1 MAPLSTDAVGDPP
14 IPELQRLGELLA
26 QAREGAGLSLEGLA
40 KTLRVEPR
48 LLRALEQG
56 DHQQLPEGVFIVAL
70 ARRIAGILHI
80 NVDDA
85 IDKVRQS
92 RLMDYRP
99 PGRRASSLEAL
110 PSQLSRPLQAAP
122 VATRRRPTAQASSM
136 PWRWPLAALIAAC
149 GAAALWLLLPQ
160 TPNRKPSS
168 PESRGP
174 TSPAPTV
181 VKPPVA
187 KAPEGQQAPGAG
199 RTVTSVAPTPSPTP
213 APSAS
218 PTTDNSDTL
227 RLQAKEPSWIE
238 VRDSDGRTVFEGT
251 LSGEKSF
258 PLGRGLE
265 VIAGRPYAVSGAV
278 GAAPATP
285 LGGVD
290 DIRWKRFT
298 PGSLTQAAPP
308 PPVPTP

>member
-1 MAPLSTDAVGDPP
+1 VAPLSTDGVGDPP

-26 QAREGAGLSLEGLA
+26 QAREGAGQYLEGLA
-40 KTLRVEPR
+40 KSLRVAPR

-70 ARRIAGILHI
+70 ARRIAGSLHI

-99 PGRRASSLEAL
+99 PGRSVASLEGR
-110 PSQLSRPLQAAP
+110 PSQISRPLQASPA
-122 VATRRRPTAQASSM
+122 ATRRPLGPRGSVAQGPSI
-136 PWRWPLAALIAAC
+136 PWRWPLAALVAAC
-149 GAAALWLLLPQ
+149 GAGALWLLLAQ
-160 TPNRKPSS
+160 TPNRQPSS
-168 PESRGP
+168 PASQEA
-174 TSPAPTV
+174 TPAPTA

-187 KAPEGQQAPGAG
+187 KAPVGQQAPEAGDTLTTGA
-199 RTVTSVAPTPSPTP
+199 PTP

-218 PTTDNSDTL
+218 PTALNTDSL
-227 RLQAKEPSWIE
+227 RLLAKEPSWIE
-238 VRDSDGRTVFEGT
+238 VRDADGRTVFEGT
-251 LSGEKSF
+251 LSGEKTF

-265 VIAGRPYAVSGAV
+265 VIAGRPYAVSAAV
-278 GAAPATP
+278 GPAPATP

-290 DIRWKRFT
+290 DIRWKRFS
-298 PGSLTQAAPP
+298 PGSVTPAAPP

>member
-1 MAPLSTDAVGDPP
+1 MAPFSTDAVGDPP
-14 IPELQRLGELLA
+14 IPELQRLGEQLA

-70 ARRIAGILHI
+70 ARRIAGSLHI

-99 PGRRASSLEAL
+99 PGRGIASLEGG
-110 PSQLSRPLQAAP
+110 PSQVSRPSQAAP
-122 VATRRRPTAQASSM
+122 VATRRRPAAQGSSM

-149 GAAALWLLLPQ
+149 GASALWLLLPQ
-160 TPNRKPSS
+160 NSNRKPTS
-168 PESRGP
+168 PESLAP
-174 TSPAPTV
+174 VSPAPTA

-187 KAPEGQQAPGAG
+187 EAPLGQQAPGAG
-199 RTVTSVAPTPSPTP
+199 RTATSSAPSTSPTP

-218 PTTDNSDTL
+218 PTSVNTDTL
-227 RLQAKEPSWIE
+227 SLQAKEPSWIE
-238 VRDSDGRTVFEGT
+238 VRDADGRTVFEGT

-265 VIAGRPYAVSGAV
+265 VIAGRPYAVSAAV
-278 GAAPATP
+278 GPAPATP

-298 PGSLTQAAPP
+298 PGSVTPNTPP
-308 PPVPTP
+308 PTVPTP